1 MKALIAAAVLSFA
14 TVTQAGT
21 WEYVGHGVYRG
32 DSYYW
37 HAYQVCG
44 CWKYEKL
51 CAVVQ
56 CPQVGAPG
64 FWEKMAELGARTD
77 ELQSQAEYVKSRY
90 PGRYPVA
97 ANYETTGYSVLQQ
110 GYVQGGSTP
119 QSTGPA
125 YFPIDLN
132 AAIHEAQRI
141 QELAGVN
148 SSQANA
154 QVNTIVNSAVE
165 GNSAAARI
173 MAAGQVAAATIAASV
188 PPVQQTT
195 VFQSKQVQAS
205 SGPPNMGPAGDS
217 VSLLSHGLLMQN
229 CAGCHSPRKLSGNL
243 DLTVDPAALVSVRDL
258 IEKKIVSGEMP
269 KGHPHLS
276 EAVVNGLLAG
286 IPRQTFAATPPIPQP
301 PAETPKEKAE
311 FWNNVQPPLPPQGQ

>member
-195 VFQSKQVQAS
+195 VFQSKTLAAPGFQAAS
-205 SGPPNMGPAGDS
+205 PVTTGDA

-229 CAGCHSPRKLSGNL
+229 CSGCHSPRKLSGNL
-243 DLTVDPAALVSVRDL
+243 DLTVDPAGLGAVRAL
-258 IEKKIVSGEMP
+258 IEQKIVSGEMP
-269 KGHPHLS
+269 KGHPHLA
-276 EAVVNGLLAG
+276 EAVVNGMLAG
-286 IPRQTFAATPPIPQP
+286 IPRQTFAATPPIPQQP
-301 PAETPKEKAE
+301 ED
-311 FWNNVQPPLPPQGQ
+311 QPPLPPQNQ